1 MKSSLTRSIS
11 TATTKGLAGT
21 ALMLA
26 MLALPAASHA
36 QSLTLFGSLS
46 NFDVYN
52 YTGQDAHGFEIE
64 LDGLQ
69 PAQAYYFFTATR
81 YGAPTVSAFPG
92 GVYVRYASS
101 WNSSTQQFT
110 AATQVPASMTP
121 TLGHSCVLTN
131 IPGCDHFGIVV
142 TAAPSNVIYRW
153 LVADPANP
161 GSLIRFGGVP
171 VPLPAPIVSIAPVA
185 PNQPAPAVV
194 FEVRLPPPPAPAI
207 PKPEAQYGEAKWVK
221 VYKTELQREVALEEL
236 VGGNPVVPQDPGLV
250 ETGWKLLQFNP
261 HSDASGVLRNQGG
274 VNSGSRAVIRRYE
287 FSKYSG
293 AYDAA
298 SHKALCGGDGLCT
311 APLAGE
317 LGDYIG
323 SQMAAANVGVPS
335 VTVSKVGSGTVT
347 DTSGKINCGG
357 SCTTTVT
364 AGTSVTLTANPGGGL
379 FSGWSGA
386 CIGTQLSCTV
396 SVNDQLNV
404 TATFTPVFT
413 LSIGRSGSGTV
424 TGNPGGAFSTQ
435 INCGG
440 SCSAKF
446 GQGTTVTLSASPAP
460 GLSFVGWSGACSGTA
475 PTCDV
480 IISDNTKVQVTFK

>member
-1 MKSSLTRSIS
+1 MKSILDRF
-11 TATTKGLAGT
+11 TAAAT
-21 ALMLA
+21 ALGSG
-26 MLALPAASHA
+26 ALLLGILSAPTASYG

-52 YTGQDAHGFEIE
+52 DTGQDAYGFEIE

-110 AATQVPASMTP
+110 AATRVPASFTP
-121 TLGHSCVLTN
+121 TFGHSCVMTN
-131 IPGCDHFGIVV
+131 IVGCDHFGIVV
-142 TAAPSNVIYRW
+142 TAAPTNVVYRW

-161 GSLIRFGGVP
+161 GSLIRFGGSTVS
-171 VPLPAPIVSIAPVA
+171 LPAPIISIAPPAV
-185 PNQPAPAVV
+185 NQPAPAVV
-194 FEVRLPPPPAPAI
+194 FEVRVPPPPAPEI

-221 VYKTELQREVALEEL
+221 VYKNELQREVALEEL
-236 VGGNPVVPQDPGLV
+236 VGGNPVVPEDPGLV
-250 ETGWKLLQFNP
+250 ETAWKLLQFNP
-261 HSDASGVLRNQGG
+261 HSDKSGVLRNQGG
-274 VNSGSRAVIRRYE
+274 INSGSRSVIRRYE
-287 FSKYSG
+287 FYKYS
-293 AYDAA
+293 ALYDPA

-311 APLAGE
+311 VPLDGE

-335 VTVSKVGSGTVT
+335 ITVSKVGSGTVT
-347 DTSGKINCGG
+347 GANGKINCGG

-379 FSGWSGA
+379 FSGWSGDCNGA
-386 CIGTQLSCTV
+386 DLSCTV
-396 SVNDQLNV
+396 TVNDQLNV

-413 LSIGRSGSGTV
+413 LAIGRSGSGTV
-424 TGNPGGAFSTQ
+424 TGNPAGAFSTQ

-446 GQGTTVTLSASPAP
+446 AQGTTVTLNATPAA
-460 GLSFVGWSGACSGTA
+460 GLNFTGWSGACSGTA
-475 PTCDV
+475 LSCDLV
-480 IISDNTKVQVTFK
+480 ISADTKVQANFK